1 MTQAM
6 ADRAPDQVDTSLRP
20 DSDGALADVVRR
32 AAAARTTIEIVG
44 GGSKRD
50 LAGPVATTTRIAL
63 DGLSGIVAY
72 ESAELV
78 LTARPGTPLR
88 TITAL
93 LGEHGQMLAFEPPD
107 WTDLL
112 GTTGTTPTLGGTVAC
127 NASGPRRIRAGAC
140 RDHMLGV
147 AAISGAGTVFKGG
160 GKVVKNVT
168 GYDLPK
174 LLAGSFGT
182 LAIMTELTIKV
193 LPRPEAAY
201 TVVLFGLDDRAAIA
215 ALRDAAATPFEPSGL
230 AHLPKPA
237 AARHGFDR
245 AATLIRLEGT
255 AATLAHRHDGLVAR
269 LSSPAPNATLDQ
281 AETAALWRAVS
292 AVAPFL
298 ANAGTIWRA
307 SVAPASGPAFVE
319 QVGADDH
326 FYDWAGGLVWLGFAA
341 PADDTDDAAT
351 RITAAIEAAG
361 GGHAIIFRTHAGTIP
376 RLRTVPQQPH
386 ALAALSRRVKA
397 AFDPFGI
404 LNPGRLH
411 PAA

>member
-1 MTQAM
+1 M
-6 ADRAPDQVDTSLRP
+6 ADRAPDQANTNLRP
-20 DSDGALADVVRR
+20 DSDRALADIVRQ
-32 AAAARTTIEIVG
+32 AAAARTTLEIIG
-44 GGSKRD
+44 GGSKRN
-50 LAGPVATTTRIAL
+50 LAGPVMAATRIAL

-72 ESAELV
+72 EPAELV
-78 LTARPGTPLR
+78 LTARPGTPLH
-88 TITAL
+88 TIAAL
-93 LGEHGQMLAFEPPD
+93 LDKHDQMLAFEPPD

-112 GTTGTTPTLGGTVAC
+112 GTAGTVPTLGGTIAC
-127 NASGPRRIRAGAC
+127 NASGPRRIRAGAG

-147 AAISGAGTVFKGG
+147 AAISGAGTLFKAG

-174 LLAGSFGT
+174 LLAGAFGT
-182 LAIMTELTIKV
+182 LAIMTEVTVKV
-193 LPRPEAAY
+193 LPRPEAAC

-230 AHLPKPA
+230 AHLPKPV

-269 LSSPAPNATLDQ
+269 LSSPAPSAMLDQ
-281 AETAALWRAVS
+281 AETAALWRAVG
-292 AVAPFL
+292 AVAPFM
-298 ANAGTIWRA
+298 ADAGTVWRA

-319 QVGADDH
+319 HVGADAH

-341 PADDTDDAAT
+341 PAEDADAA
-351 RITAAIEAAG
+351 RIAAAIEAAG
-361 GGHAIIFRTHAGTIP
+361 GGHAMMFRTHSAAIH
-376 RLRTVPQQPH
+376 RLQTTPQPPD

-397 AFDPFGI
+397 AFDPHGI

-411 PAA
+411 PAS